1 MDTTDNSAAQ
11 EAELRALAVRA
22 DSGEALDLS
31 QTAGTQGADAAT
43 DTTTEGTT
51 NTQQQTGAAL
61 DSGKK
66 PATDATQQKQQP
78 KDTTKDG
85 QQQPPAK
92 PESEY
97 QKFLREKEALQK
109 EKQRLANTWQQVQ
122 AEKERIRQGQQQQRQ
137 QPAKP
142 AAQAQPDG
150 PLAKIATGELH
161 DIAAQF
167 EAEGDTVLAKK
178 VRAEITRRTTAEQ
191 QPPPAQQQTQ
201 AAPQIDQ
208 EQFLTE
214 WNGHLRQLEQAE
226 PELTKPDSPLR
237 AEVQEVLTGH
247 IYFSERP
254 ERIREAVQFAHLRL
268 EAKAAPELRQR
279 VSTLETEL
287 TKLRKATAPGGG
299 STESR
304 GAAQKAFEDM
314 SESERITHLK
324 QRAAA
329 EDAA

>member
-1 MDTTDNSAAQ
+1 M
-11 EAELRALAVRA
+11 
-22 DSGEALDLS
+22 
-31 QTAGTQGADAAT
+31 
-43 DTTTEGTT
+43 
-51 NTQQQTGAAL
+51 
-61 DSGKK
+61 
-66 PATDATQQKQQP
+66 
-78 KDTTKDG
+78 
-85 QQQPPAK
+85 
-92 PESEY
+92 
-97 QKFLREKEALQK
+97 
-109 EKQRLANTWQQVQ
+109 
-122 AEKERIRQGQQQQRQ
+122 
-137 QPAKP
+137 
-142 AAQAQPDG
+142 
-150 PLAKIATGELH
+150 
-161 DIAAQF
+161 
-167 EAEGDTVLAKK
+167 
-178 VRAEITRRTTAEQ
+178 RAEITRRTTAEQ

-237 AEVQEVLTGH
+237 AEVQEVLKGH

-304 GAAQKAFEDM
+304 GAPKAFEDM
-314 SESERITHLK
+314 SDSERIAVLK
-324 QRAAA
+324 QQAAA
-329 EDAA
+329 ADAA

>member
-1 MDTTDNSAAQ
+1 MDTPDNSAAQ

-31 QTAGTQGADAAT
+31 QTAGPQGADAAT

-97 QKFLREKEALQK
+97 QKFLREREAFKKDQA
-109 EKQRLANTWQQVQ
+109 RLNENWKRFQQEQ
-122 AEKERIRQGQQQQRQ
+122 QSFRQQQQQRQ
-137 QPAKP
+137 QQAKP
-142 AAQAQPDG
+142 PAQAQPAG
-150 PLAKIATGELH
+150 PLAKIETAELH

-167 EAEGDTVLAKK
+167 EAEGDTTLAKK
-178 VRAEITRRTTAEQ
+178 VRAEIARRASAEQ
-191 QPPPAQQQTQ
+191 QQQQQSTQQQTQ
-201 AAPQIDQ
+201 AAPIDQ
-208 EQFLTE
+208 EQFLSE

-237 AEVQEVLTGH
+237 AEVQEVLKSH
-247 IYFSERP
+247 VYFSERP

-304 GAAQKAFEDM
+304 GAPKAFEDM
-314 SESERITHLK
+314 NDAERISFLK
-324 QRAAA
+324 AQAAA
-329 EDAA
+329 ADAA

>member
-1 MDTTDNSAAQ
+1 METTDNSAAQ

-22 DSGEALDLS
+22 DAGETLELT
-31 QTAGTQGADAAT
+31 QTAGTQGADAAA

-61 DSGKK
+61 ESGKK
-66 PATDATQQKQQP
+66 PATDATQQQKQQP

-122 AEKERIRQGQQQQRQ
+122 AEKERIRQGQQRQ
-137 QPAKP
+137 QPARP

-150 PLAKIATGELH
+150 PLAKIPTGELH

-167 EAEGDTVLAKK
+167 ESEGDTVLAKK
-178 VRAEITRRTTAEQ
+178 VRAEISRRNTAEQ

-208 EQFLTE
+208 ETFLTE

-237 AEVQEVLTGH
+237 AEVQEVLKSH
-247 IYFSERP
+247 VYFSERP
-254 ERIREAVQFAHLRL
+254 DRIREAVQFASLRL
-268 EAKAAPELRQR
+268 EAKAAPALRQR

-304 GAAQKAFEDM
+304 GAPKAFEDM
-314 SESERITHLK
+314 SDSERTAYLK
-324 QRAAA
+324 AQAAA
-329 EDAA
+329 QDAA

>member
-1 MDTTDNSAAQ
+1 MTTTDNSVAS
-11 EAELRALAVRA
+11 EADLRALAVRA

-66 PATDATQQKQQP
+66 PAADATQQQKQQP

-92 PESEY
+92 PESDY

-109 EKQRLANTWQQVQ
+109 EKQRLAQTWQQVQ
-122 AEKERIRQGQQQQRQ
+122 AEKERIRQSQTQQRQ
-137 QPAKP
+137 QQAKP
-142 AAQAQPDG
+142 PAQAQPAG
-150 PLAKIATGELH
+150 PLAKIETAELH

-167 EAEGDTVLAKK
+167 EAEGDTTLAKK
-178 VRAEITRRTTAEQ
+178 VRAEIARRATAEQ
-191 QPPPAQQQTQ
+191 QQQSTQQQTQ
-201 AAPQIDQ
+201 AAPIDQ
-208 EQFLTE
+208 EQFLSE

-237 AEVQEVLTGH
+237 AEVQEVLKSH
-247 IYFSERP
+247 VYFSERP

-304 GAAQKAFEDM
+304 GAPKAFEDM
-314 SESERITHLK
+314 NDAERISFLK
-324 QRAAA
+324 AQAAA
-329 EDAA
+329 ADAA

>member
-1 MDTTDNSAAQ
+1 MDTPDNSAAQ

-66 PATDATQQKQQP
+66 PAADATQQQKQQP

-92 PESEY
+92 PESDY

-109 EKQRLANTWQQVQ
+109 EKQRLAQTWQQVQ
-122 AEKERIRQGQQQQRQ
+122 AEKERIRQSQTQQRQ
-137 QPAKP
+137 QQAKP
-142 AAQAQPDG
+142 PAQAQPAG
-150 PLAKIATGELH
+150 PLAKIETAELH

-167 EAEGDTVLAKK
+167 EAEGDTTLAKK
-178 VRAEITRRTTAEQ
+178 VRAEIARRATAEQ
-191 QPPPAQQQTQ
+191 QQQSTQQQTQ
-201 AAPQIDQ
+201 AAPIDQ
-208 EQFLTE
+208 EQFLSE

-237 AEVQEVLTGH
+237 AEVQEVLKGH
-247 IYFSERP
+247 AYFSERP

-304 GAAQKAFEDM
+304 GAPKAFEDM
-314 SESERITHLK
+314 NDAERISFLK
-324 QRAAA
+324 ALAAA
-329 EDAA
+329 ADAA